1 MSGFGPP
8 PAPPPP
14 PGSHCVCPVTSL
26 SRCDVSNRRGEAG
39 AGLRS
44 EGEARTGRRGH
55 TQARAGQ
62 LVRLWGICVMV
73 YNGGQ
78 DVITPCNDIRTPG
91 VIVSYVEILP
101 GLWGDTL
108 SWATRIMLIRVGVIV
123 IHQMYPLSLLTD
135 TSVLHSLCSVQASLM
150 ALLSS
155 PLWPLTSSAP
165 LTPTAT
171 YQHN

>member
-1 MSGFGPP
+1 M
-8 PAPPPP
+8 
-14 PGSHCVCPVTSL
+14 
-26 SRCDVSNRRGEAG
+26 SNRRGEAG

-101 GLWGDTL
+101 GL
-108 SWATRIMLIRVGVIV
+108 
-123 IHQMYPLSLLTD
+123 
-135 TSVLHSLCSVQASLM
+135 
-150 ALLSS
+150 
-155 PLWPLTSSAP
+155 
-165 LTPTAT
+165 
-171 YQHN
+171 